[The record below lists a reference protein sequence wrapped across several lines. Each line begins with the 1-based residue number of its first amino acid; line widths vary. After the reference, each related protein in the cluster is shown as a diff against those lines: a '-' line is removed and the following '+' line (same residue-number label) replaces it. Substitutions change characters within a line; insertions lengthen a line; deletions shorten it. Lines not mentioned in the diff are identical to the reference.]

1 MNSSTAPHQQCTNH
15 AALLTTYCRTLAEQM
30 GGSISFTDNVPRG
43 TVMVLRIPQ
52 QQASAAA
59 AAAAPPE
66 LVAAA
71 AAATTTAAEPAA
83 AAVAVSSAEHTHSS
97 TSSCEESTEL
107 PQPPLSQA
115 AVAENERLLRTK
127 RVLVRVK
134 HLLCWV
140 LLHDD
145 SCALLTL

>member
-1 MNSSTAPHQQCTNH
+1 MLRYTHHHT
-15 AALLTTYCRTLAEQM
+15 LLTTHCRTLAEQM

-59 AAAAPPE
+59 AAAAAAAATAAAA
-66 LVAAA
+66 AAA
-71 AAATTTAAEPAA
+71 AAATAAAAEAPPAA
-83 AAVAVSSAEHTHSS
+83 AGVSSAEQTRSS
-97 TSSCEESTEL
+97 FSSCEESTEL

-127 RVLVRVK
+127 RVLVRAT
-134 HLLCWV
+134 HLLC
-140 LLHDD
+140 LFHSLND
-145 SCALLTL
+145 SCALLMS